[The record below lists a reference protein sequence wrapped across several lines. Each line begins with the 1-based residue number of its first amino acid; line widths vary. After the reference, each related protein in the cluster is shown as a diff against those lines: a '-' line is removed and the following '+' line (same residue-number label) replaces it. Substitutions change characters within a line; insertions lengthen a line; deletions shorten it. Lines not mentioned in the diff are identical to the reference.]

1 MTKLARFLIVGVI
14 AAEVGGGL
22 FVLGLWHFYSVG
34 FSSAHGTL
42 VVATALAVVGALA
55 GLAGWAIVSF
65 AQRSRQMSETGRKRS
80 QPSRQKADI

>member
-1 MTKLARFLIVGVI
+1 LEQKEEAVTKLARFLTVGVI
-14 AAEVGGGL
+14 AVEMGGWL

-34 FSSAHGTL
+34 FSSAYGTL

-65 AQRSRQMSETGRKRS
+65 AQRS
-80 QPSRQKADI
+80 